1 MYERHC
7 FICSPYCCP
16 EAIFISRIDCYKFE
30 VFFKNPNR
38 FIFFN
43 DFTHYVI
50 VYNECN
56 HLSGNLFCDKIDI
69 SYVFYTYWSRY
80 FTRVCPDVYVRIILK
95 IAMIRC
101 NRMQRAHPCTVQH
114 GGGAAGAWGEKA
126 LAPFSRKK
134 CLRRKRKRAKF

>member
-7 FICSPYCCP
+7 LVVSPYCCP

-43 DFTHYVI
+43 DFIHYVI

-56 HLSGNLFCDKIDI
+56 HLSGNLFCDKIVI
-69 SYVFYTYWSRY
+69 LYVFYMY
-80 FTRVCPDVYVRIILK
+80 
-95 IAMIRC
+95 
-101 NRMQRAHPCTVQH
+101 
-114 GGGAAGAWGEKA
+114 
-126 LAPFSRKK
+126 
-134 CLRRKRKRAKF
+134 